1 MMSTKLSLTDRM
13 SNRSHTHRF
22 HINLSL
28 SNPVRQALYLSSF
41 YKRKLRLRGGKRL
54 SQEAV
59 GQEAVGQ
66 DPFLGLSA
74 LCSQP

>member
-41 YKRKLRLRGGKRL
+41 YKRKLRLRGGRRL
-54 SQEAV
+54 RSHS
-59 GQEAVGQ
+59 QEAVGQ